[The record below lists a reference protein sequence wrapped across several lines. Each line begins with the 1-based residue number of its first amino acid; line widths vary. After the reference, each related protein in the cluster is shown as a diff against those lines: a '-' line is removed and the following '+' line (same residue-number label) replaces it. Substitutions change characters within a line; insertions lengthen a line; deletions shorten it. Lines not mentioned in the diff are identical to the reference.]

1 MTNIYEIQVR
11 EERGFMEFFGWRTH
25 RAKSIYTGVNFRTFG
40 KNYDDAANK
49 FVESYSDLCNIG
61 DDVLWV
67 RYDI

>member
-1 MTNIYEIQVR
+1 MTIIYEIQVR

-25 RAKSIYTGVNFRTFG
+25 VATSICAGVNFKTFG
-40 KNYDDAANK
+40 KNYDDAADK
-49 FVESYSDLCNIG
+49 FVKAYSKLCNM